1 MRGHTVRGNPEGF
14 PVQHEELEYVGFW
27 LRAGASAIDTVLLL
41 IILLP
46 ILHAIYGPAYWASD
60 ALIQGPA
67 DFVFSW
73 ILPAVAVILFWMAR
87 QATPGKMAIGAR
99 IVDATSGQAASTG
112 QLVTRY
118 LGYYVSTIALCIG
131 FVWIAFDHRKQGW
144 HDKLAKT
151 VVVRAKRR
159 GPRKV
164 EFG

>member
-1 MRGHTVRGNPEGF
+1 MQQEA
-14 PVQHEELEYVGFW
+14 LEYVGFW
-27 LRAGASAIDTVLLL
+27 LRAGASAIDTVLLA

-46 ILHAIYGPAYWASD
+46 ILHAIYGPAYWTSD
-60 ALIQGPA
+60 ALILGPA

-112 QLVTRY
+112 QLVARY

-131 FVWIAFDHRKQGW
+131 FVWIAFDDRKQGW